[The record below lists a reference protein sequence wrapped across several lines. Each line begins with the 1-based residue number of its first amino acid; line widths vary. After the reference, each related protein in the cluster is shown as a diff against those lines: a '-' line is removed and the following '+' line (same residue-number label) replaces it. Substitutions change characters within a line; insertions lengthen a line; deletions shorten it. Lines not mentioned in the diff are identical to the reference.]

1 MDEKLLDIQDL
12 SVWYKTYRGFAEV
25 VDHINLYVGK
35 GEKIGLVGESGCGK
49 TTTMKMVMRT
59 LDERGIKVGEGSK
72 LLFGG
77 EDILAMDAKALLD
90 LRRRKISMI
99 SQSPMAALN
108 PVFTIGQQMMDV
120 LKYSGQFDKHDKK
133 GMLDA
138 ARKAIDS
145 VMIPDP
151 DRILNSYPHQL
162 SGGMRQR
169 ICIATSLLTP
179 RQLLIADE
187 PGTALDVTVQGQIHK
202 LLRRLVEEEK
212 RSLIMITHSLGV
224 VRELVDRIYVM
235 YAGNIVENCDT
246 AELFKNPLHP
256 YTQGLLACVPRLTGG
271 GISAGIYGYI
281 PSYVNPPK
289 GCRFFNRCPH
299 CTERCKQENRAH
311 TWLQKIMRCPASSMR
326 TRDLPRRGETAMSNE
341 LLTLKNL
348 KQYFPVGKDR
358 FVRAVDGVDLTIN
371 HGDVMGLVGESGS
384 GKSTIAYTVMGM
396 YGMTGG
402 EIDFEGEVFTKETKR
417 KRSMKFRREAQI
429 VFQDP
434 GSSLNPYQDVRS
446 ILSLP
451 LKVHKVVPKNEIDD
465 KILEILEMVELPADF
480 MYKSPNS
487 IGGGEKQLVSIARA
501 LCCNPKFIILDEPTS
516 SLDVSIQAKIIN
528 MLIKLKKEQNLTYM
542 FITHDMGVMRNVS
555 NRVAIMYLGKICE
568 IAPTETF
575 YRNPLHPYTQMLL
588 SSIPVVSEEDET
600 IKPKAVECVGEIP
613 SPVNVPTGCSFHTRC
628 PYKCERCTKEDPVM
642 REVEP
647 GHTVRCHLIDK

>member
-1 MDEKLLDIQDL
+1 
-12 SVWYKTYRGFAEV
+12 
-25 VDHINLYVGK
+25 
-35 GEKIGLVGESGCGK
+35 
-49 TTTMKMVMRT
+49 
-59 LDERGIKVGEGSK
+59 
-72 LLFGG
+72 
-77 EDILAMDAKALLD
+77 
-90 LRRRKISMI
+90 
-99 SQSPMAALN
+99 
-108 PVFTIGQQMMDV
+108 
-120 LKYSGQFDKHDKK
+120 
-133 GMLDA
+133 
-138 ARKAIDS
+138 
-145 VMIPDP
+145 
-151 DRILNSYPHQL
+151 
-162 SGGMRQR
+162 
-169 ICIATSLLTP
+169 
-179 RQLLIADE
+179 
-187 PGTALDVTVQGQIHK
+187 
-202 LLRRLVEEEK
+202 
-212 RSLIMITHSLGV
+212 
-224 VRELVDRIYVM
+224 
-235 YAGNIVENCDT
+235 
-246 AELFKNPLHP
+246 
-256 YTQGLLACVPRLTGG
+256 
-271 GISAGIYGYI
+271 
-281 PSYVNPPK
+281 
-289 GCRFFNRCPH
+289 
-299 CTERCKQENRAH
+299 
-311 TWLQKIMRCPASSMR
+311 
-326 TRDLPRRGETAMSNE
+326 MSNE

-628 PYKCERCTKEDPVM
+628 PYATERCKTEAPKQC
-642 REVEP
+642 EVEP
-647 GHTVRCHLIDK
+647 GHYVVCHLYEK